1 MGVRRCNPARLA
13 DHRPPGQVTVL
24 FISHDLSAVRHLAD
38 RTVVLYR
45 GQVMEAGPAEDV
57 ADAPLHPDTIAL
69 TAVSPVIDVDSSWKR
84 ARCLR
89 RGRSHRSAPVTP
101 QASALGGRDAGTA
114 LTDISVPAAS
124 TTRAGPVPSAG
135 PAAAWP

>member
-1 MGVRRCNPARLA
+1 MK
-13 DHRPPGQVTVL
+13 
-24 FISHDLSAVRHLAD
+24 
-38 RTVVLYR
+38 
-45 GQVMEAGPAEDV
+45 AGPAEDV

-69 TAVSPVIDVDSSWKR
+69 TAVSPVIDVESSWKR
-84 ARCLR
+84 ARCPR

-101 QASALGGRDAGTA
+101 RASAAGGRDARTA

-124 TTRAGPVPSAG
+124 TTAPVRSPAAG